1 MTQNMREGCTRQHLP
16 GTAATGRSPV
26 SRGANEANSVEER
39 RTHEA
44 WPKCRKGTTYNCSTC
59 NRDCQSR
66 VGLSAATAGAVVQ
79 LEANYT
85 VPLNRMMLREKKREK
100 KKILHTFFF

>member
-26 SRGANEANSVEER
+26 SRGANEANGVEVR

-44 WPKCRKGTTYNCSTC
+44 WPKCRKSTTYTGGTC

-79 LEANYT
+79 LEANCT
-85 VPLNRMMLREKKREK
+85 VPLN
-100 KKILHTFFF
+100 